1 MDEHSSLD
9 TNKEPI
15 FSRKKNLLTV
25 GQYAARQGV
34 STGIV
39 QQAAKLGVVQV
50 RKHKDKTF
58 IVDLPL
64 DAYKIVK
71 QQDPASGESLDS
83 TETVN
88 KISELVNRIFQS
100 DSVGE
105 SKLNKTAASFGNPKA
120 AKPSLAAVDLTVKH
134 SPGST
139 HTAIPDLELFA
150 EEENRA
156 LPLAKRP
163 QIEPGRFHIPFL
175 RKIIDSIKAMPTQKF
190 TTIIV
195 TAALAISLCAYIWV
209 SINSKIQQDKL
220 RQAYASIGK
229 LMAEYENTK
238 QKARLYEFDMLNW
251 RSEAEMSKRTLSN
264 YEAELSETRKRLYEA
279 RKDLN
284 DLQQYNTETLKTLNE
299 QINKTIS
306 RTPTPGTE

>member
-1 MDEHSSLD
+1 MNEHSSLD
-9 TNKEPI
+9 AIKEPI
-15 FSRKKNLLTV
+15 FSRKKSLLTV

-39 QQAAKLGVVQV
+39 QEAAKLGVVQV

-64 DAYKIVK
+64 DAYKIIK
-71 QQDPASGESLDS
+71 QQDSASGESLDS

-100 DSVGE
+100 DIAGKSN
-105 SKLNKTAASFGNPKA
+105 LNKTAASFGNPKIT
-120 AKPSLAAVDLTVKH
+120 KPSVAAIDLTVKH

-139 HTAIPDLELFA
+139 HAAIPDLNIFA
-150 EEENRA
+150 EEESKV
-156 LPLAKRP
+156 LTLAKWP

-175 RKIIDSIKAMPTQKF
+175 RKIIDSVKAMPRRKF

-195 TAALAISLCAYIWV
+195 TAGFAISLCAYIWV
-209 SINSKIQQDKL
+209 SINSKIQQGKL
-220 RQAYASIGK
+220 SQAYASIGK
-229 LMAEYENTK
+229 LMTEYENTK

-251 RSEAEMSKRTLSN
+251 RSEAELSKRVLSN

-279 RKDLN
+279 RKDLQ
-284 DLQQYNTETLKTLNE
+284 DMQQYNIDTLKTLNE
-299 QINKTIS
+299 QINKTVS
-306 RTPTPGTE
+306 KSPTPGIE